1 MNNNKTVFFA
11 IGVLLIILGV
21 FMFIPFFVQWIFDEK
36 NSTFLSTSAIT
47 IFIGI
52 LFVLTNIQ
60 ENKKLNLQQAFLLTT
75 LSWLSIAIFG
85 CLPFILSDLNLSFVD
100 SFFESMSGIT
110 TTGST
115 IITDLNNAPKDIL
128 IWRAILQWLGGIG
141 VIVMAITILPLLN
154 IGGMQLFRM
163 ESSDTAEKILPRTR
177 EVTLIISSIY
187 LVLTLFCGIS
197 YNLSGMNIFDS
208 TTHAMTTIA
217 TGGFSNYSNSIG
229 YFENPK
235 IEIVSIIF
243 IILGSI
249 PFIAYLKFI
258 KGNKKIF
265 FQDVQI
271 KGLIYILAI
280 SVLLMF
286 LYLLFQNKEYSLI
299 ENLRISAFNVVSI
312 LSGTGYVPS
321 DFSLWG
327 KFPLMFFLFLMFI
340 GGCAGSTTCGIKIFR
355 FQILGIFILNQIK
368 KLVYPHGIFSVK
380 YNNEKISNTF
390 IYSVTTFI
398 FLYFFIFFILAA
410 LLSLNGLDFVT
421 ALSGAAS
428 AISNV
433 GPGLGDVI
441 GPNGNYFELPNF
453 SKLSLSFGMLLGRL
467 ELFAVL
473 VLFFPTFWKDKF
485 KLGYLW
491 KYTKNNLCQ
500 KAFQFI
506 LIDEWYGFFC

>member
-11 IGVLLIILGV
+11 IGILLIILGV
-21 FMFIPFFVQWIFDEK
+21 FMLIPFIVQLIYDEK
-36 NSTFLSTSAIT
+36 NSTFLSSAT
-47 IFIGI
+47 VTVFIGI
-52 LFVLTNIQ
+52 LLVLANL
-60 ENKKLNLQQAFLLTT
+60 EESRKLNLQQAFLLTT
-75 LSWLSIAIFG
+75 LSWLSIALFG
-85 CLPFILSDLNLSFVD
+85 CIPFLLSNLNLSFVD

-115 IITDLNNAPKDIL
+115 VIINLDNAPKGIL

-154 IGGMQLFRM
+154 IGGMQLFRVKG
-163 ESSDTAEKILPRTR
+163 SDTTEKILPRTR
-177 EVTLIISSIY
+177 EVTIMISTIY
-187 LVLTLFCGIS
+187 LVLTFSCGIA
-197 YNLSGMNIFDS
+197 YWLFGMNIFDS
-208 TTHAMTTIA
+208 VAHSMTTIA
-217 TGGFSNYSNSIG
+217 TGGFSTYSDSIG
-229 YFENPK
+229 HFQNPK

-258 KGNKKIF
+258 KGDKKIF
-265 FQDVQI
+265 FKDVQI
-271 KGLIYILAI
+271 KGLIYILII

-286 LYLLFQNKEYSLI
+286 LYLIVYNKEYSLL

-312 LSGTGYVPS
+312 LSGTGYVTT

-327 KFPLMFFLFLMFI
+327 KFPLIFFLFLMFV

-355 FQILGIFILNQIK
+355 FQILGYFVLNQIK
-368 KLVYPHGIFSVK
+368 KLVYPHGVFSIE
-380 YNNEKISNTF
+380 YNNEKIDNTF
-390 IYSVTTFI
+390 MYSIISFI

-421 ALSGAAS
+421 AISGSAS

-433 GPGLGDVI
+433 GPGLGYVI
-441 GPNGNYFELPNF
+441 GPNGNFSDLPNL
-453 SKLSLSFGMLLGRL
+453 SKLGLSFGMLLGRL

-473 VLFFPTFWKDKF
+473 VLFFPSFWK
-485 KLGYLW
+485 
-491 KYTKNNLCQ
+491 N
-500 KAFQFI
+500 
-506 LIDEWYGFFC
+506 

>member
-11 IGVLLIILGV
+11 VGVLLIILGL
-21 FMFIPFFVQWIFDEK
+21 FMFIPFFVQLIYNEQ
-36 NSTFLSTSAIT
+36 NSTFLSSAAVT
-47 IFIGI
+47 TFIGI
-52 LFVLTNIQ
+52 LIVLSNL
-60 ENKKLNLQQAFLLTT
+60 EEEKKLNLQQAFLLTT

-85 CLPFILSDLNLSFVD
+85 SLPFLLSNLNLSFVN

-115 IITDLNNAPKDIL
+115 IITDLDNAPKGIL

-163 ESSDTAEKILPRTR
+163 ENSDTTEKILPRTR
-177 EVTLIISSIY
+177 ELTLIISLIY
-187 LVLTLFCGIS
+187 LSLTFACGIAYWS
-197 YNLSGMNIFDS
+197 FGMNIFDS
-208 TTHAMTTIA
+208 VAHSMTTIA
-217 TGGFSNYSNSIG
+217 TGGFSTYSDSIG
-229 YFENPK
+229 YFKNPK

-265 FQDVQI
+265 FKDVQI
-271 KGLIYILAI
+271 KGLFYIFTL

-286 LYLLFQNKEYSLI
+286 LFLFFSSKDYSIL
-299 ENLRISAFNVVSI
+299 ENIRISAFNVVSI
-312 LSGTGYVPS
+312 ISGTGYVTS

-327 KFPLMFFLFLMFI
+327 KFPLTFFLFLMFI

-355 FQILGIFILNQIK
+355 FQILGSFILGQIK
-368 KLVYPHGIFSVK
+368 KLIYPHGIFPMK

-390 IYSVTTFI
+390 IYSVITFI

-410 LLSLNGLDFVT
+410 LLSLNGLDFIT
-421 ALSGAAS
+421 ALSGSAT

-441 GPNGNYFELPNF
+441 GPNGNFSDLPNF

-473 VLFFPTFWKDKF
+473 ILFFPSFWK
-485 KLGYLW
+485 
-491 KYTKNNLCQ
+491 N
-500 KAFQFI
+500 
-506 LIDEWYGFFC
+506 